1 MTRNEKKEKIER
13 MATDFVNF
21 DNPEGKSFAIMLMSA
36 YAEALRLG
44 KKRSAESTRMRLLHR
59 EENAD
64 GRKKYQT
71 TL

>member
-36 YAEALRLG
+36 YAEGIAAG
-44 KKRSAESTRMRLLHR
+44 K
-59 EENAD
+59 EEER
-64 GRKKYQT
+64 RKHKDVVVA
-71 TL
+71 

>member
-36 YAEALRLG
+36 YSEGIAAG
-44 KKRSAESTRMRLLHR
+44 K
-59 EENAD
+59 EEER
-64 GRKKYQT
+64 RKHNDAVVA
-71 TL
+71 